1 MEDEEPAEALMDY
14 LNQPLFKTVSTTAE
28 MHRMELP
35 LLILER
41 QVGKA
46 EGAESEPSPAELL
59 VATLSL
65 LPLSLLGK
73 AGSGAEHSAVPWG
86 RSSSPPSL
94 WDCSSLAEPGP
105 GRGMSIQ
112 LWKQKQCGKVLIKLN
127 VQEILSQCFSKTEP
141 KPHLWE

>member
-1 MEDEEPAEALMDY
+1 MEDEEPAKPLMDY

-46 EGAESEPSPAELL
+46 EGAESQPSPAELL

-73 AGSGAEHSAVPWG
+73 AGSGAEHSAVPG
-86 RSSSPPSL
+86 RWSSSPPSL

-105 GRGMSIQ
+105 GRGMSHPA
-112 LWKQKQCGKVLIKLN
+112 LEAETVWEGANKIKRAGDPVSVFLKN
-127 VQEILSQCFSKTEP
+127 
-141 KPHLWE
+141 